1 MGIRGIIMFLLIV
14 VGGVL
19 IAFPF
24 LPKIFD
30 ELEEHFTPPDDDSEN
45 KNTNNKGE

>member
-14 VGGVL
+14 IGGVL

-30 ELEEHFTPPDDDSEN
+30 ELAEHFTPLDDDSEDG
-45 KNTNNKGE
+45 NTNNEGE